1 MNEGGISDVDV
12 NRKML
17 KFVNNAYSEYFK
29 QLEEQETSGKKKRTE
44 KRKVPKWTKESK
56 GSKAEVRRTT

>member
-44 KRKVPKWTKESK
+44 KRKVPK
-56 GSKAEVRRTT
+56 